1 MRFKFA
7 VETDNEADLVA
18 MQRAMRVLGE
28 GTITAQSASQIAQG
42 GLTQSGLKM
51 AQLPQGWP
59 SRSETA
65 TKEPQN
71 TEANGE
77 EPAAPKRRGR
87 PPGYSPKRAK
97 AEEAARTAEST
108 PEPEPEPAPA
118 WASELAD
125 ETVLKTVT
133 DFVKQNRP
141 LSGQVGNLLRQYEC
155 ERVTQLPVER
165 RSEFLSELRNL
176 AALQ

>member
-7 VETDNEADLVA
+7 VESDNEADLVA
-18 MQRAMRVLGE
+18 MQRAMQVLGE
-28 GTITAQSASQIAQG
+28 GTITAQPEPSPAPKFAQIQSG
-42 GLTQSGLKM
+42 SLTQSGLKIV
-51 AQLPQGWP
+51 QL
-59 SRSETA
+59 
-65 TKEPQN
+65 PQN

-77 EPAAPKRRGR
+77 DAPTPPKRRGR
-87 PPGYSPKRAK
+87 PPGFSPKRAK
-97 AEEAARTAEST
+97 AEQAARAAESAPQ
-108 PEPEPEPAPA
+108 PEPESESESESAPA
-118 WASELAD
+118 WTSELAD

-165 RSEFLSELRNL
+165 RAEFLSELRNL

>member
-7 VETDNEADLVA
+7 VESDNEADLVA

-28 GTITAQSASQIAQG
+28 GTIAAQPGPSPAPKFAQIQSGSLTQAGLKIAQ
-42 GLTQSGLKM
+42 L
-51 AQLPQGWP
+51 
-59 SRSETA
+59 
-65 TKEPQN
+65 PQN

-77 EPAAPKRRGR
+77 DAPTPPKRRGR
-87 PPGYSPKRAK
+87 PPGFSPKRAK
-97 AEEAARTAEST
+97 AEQAARAAEST
-108 PEPEPEPAPA
+108 PQPEPESESESAPA

-165 RSEFLSELRNL
+165 RAEFLSELRNL